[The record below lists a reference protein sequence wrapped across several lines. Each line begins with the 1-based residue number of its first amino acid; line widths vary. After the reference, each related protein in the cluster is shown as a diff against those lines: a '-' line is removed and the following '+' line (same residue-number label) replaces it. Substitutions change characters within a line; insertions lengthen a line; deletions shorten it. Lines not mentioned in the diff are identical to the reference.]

1 MKMLLTGGAGFI
13 GSYVLRA
20 YLQEGYEVIVVDDL
34 STGRREA
41 VPDGVSLY
49 QNNICDLEALQEV
62 FQRVRP
68 NVVSHH
74 AGLVS
79 VRESAHDPDRY
90 MAVNLQGTQN
100 VLRAAQEC
108 GAHTFI
114 FASSGGAVYGEATQ
128 QRVSEDHPLNP
139 LSPYGESKALAE
151 RLLLAQ
157 DGRFKMVIL
166 RYGNV
171 YGPGQD
177 PQHDN
182 GVIAI
187 FARALQYGEPITI
200 FGDGRHLR
208 DYVFAEDV
216 ARANLSALQL
226 DGGGIFNIATGKGRD
241 LLQLGH
247 QISDALGV
255 EFKANFQAAH
265 PYEVQM
271 NVLEVSRA
279 EYALGWSAAVSFE
292 DGLKRTLTWL
302 QEAIVLQ
309 HRTKTND

>member
-1 MKMLLTGGAGFI
+1 MKILLTGGAGFI

-20 YLQEGYEVIVVDDL
+20 YLQEGYDVTVVDDL

-41 VPDGVSLY
+41 VPDGVPFYRSDV
-49 QNNICDLEALQEV
+49 CDLEALQEI

-68 NVVSHH
+68 NVVNHH

-79 VRESAHDPDRY
+79 VRESAHDPDRF
-90 MAVNLQGTQN
+90 MAVNLRGTQN
-100 VLRAAQEC
+100 VLHAAQES
-108 GAHTFI
+108 GVRTFI
-114 FASSGGAVYGEATQ
+114 FTSSGGAVYGEATQ
-128 QRVSEDHPLNP
+128 QRVSEDHPLKP

-171 YGPGQD
+171 YGPGQE

-200 FGDGRHLR
+200 FGDGRQLR
-208 DYVFAEDV
+208 DYVFVEDV

-226 DGGGIFNIATGKGRD
+226 DGGGIFNIATGQGRD
-241 LLQLGH
+241 LLQVGG
-247 QISDALGV
+247 QIADALGV
-255 EFKANFQAAH
+255 EFQASFLNSH
-265 PYEVQM
+265 PYEVRT
-271 NVLEVSRA
+271 NVLDVSRA
-279 EYALGWSAAVSFE
+279 EHALGWRAAVSFE

-302 QEAIVLQ
+302 QEAAVLQ
-309 HRTKTND
+309 RRSNPDG